1 MKDLRLDRNI
11 QGCGGLICD
20 QDLRITAHG
29 HGDHHTLAHTAGKL
43 VGIAVHS
50 LFRVCDANG
59 CEKLQHPGLC
69 FFFVHI
75 GMAPDQLYHLIANSV
90 NRIQCGKRILKD
102 HGDLTTADLT
112 ERCFIFLQDIFSPEQ
127 DLTTHDLTVGWSET
141 ENGFGGH
148 AFSASGLSYDPEKI
162 PLTDGKTCTFY
173 CLCLSKVCK
182 ERHLQIFYFQ

>member
-1 MKDLRLDRNI
+1 
-11 QGCGGLICD
+11 
-20 QDLRITAHG
+20 
-29 HGDHHTLAHTAGKL
+29 
-43 VGIAVHS
+43 
-50 LFRVCDANG
+50 
-59 CEKLQHPGLC
+59 
-69 FFFVHI
+69 
-75 GMAPDQLYHLIANSV
+75 MAPDQLYHLIANSV

-112 ERCFIFLQDIFSPEQ
+112 ELCFIFLQDIFSPEQ
-127 DLTTHDLTVGWSET
+127 DLTTHDLTVGWSEP

-162 PLTDGKTCTFY
+162 PLTDGKACTFY